1 MNERADI
8 RTRLV
13 LAIYSVCFAIGAFN
27 HARDFLAYGWRPYAW
42 APVPLEMFWSSLII
56 FDCLAVML
64 LGLRIRKHGLILAAV
79 IMTLDVTANTYALV
93 VLNIPAFG
101 VAVVLQATFL
111 GFVIG
116 SIPFVWPSS
125 VVAPIRP
132 E

>member
-1 MNERADI
+1 
-8 RTRLV
+8 
-13 LAIYSVCFAIGAFN
+13 
-27 HARDFLAYGWRPYAW
+27 
-42 APVPLEMFWSSLII
+42 
-56 FDCLAVML
+56 ML
-64 LGLRIRKHGLILAAV
+64 LGLKIRKLGLILAAV